1 LSTLNGKGKKN
12 DCITVYFVRFTLNPF
27 FYSFRKIS
35 NGQQTECEKEKKIKV
50 ARLMAERCASNEIQ
64 TAYAAAKYPECIELS
79 VTERQIQYYLD
90 KINPTNTAALAAE
103 RAHTL
108 RKDAQKMNAK
118 ASSVEFVF
126 VERGGAAAAE
136 EAASKAIKK
145 LAREESKKLKNVID
159 LAEDEAKIAY
169 QAGLEAGAEEER
181 MQLMEELQIK
191 ASKLAALNSES
202 KERESA
208 FRRMERELLCE
219 RAKKRE
225 AEAEAD
231 AANARALA
239 ERSRHEEARK
249 KVGALKH
256 KLAYLLRSSEEQ
268 AATSPSDE
276 VTWCTVE
283 VEEFERQI
291 GELTAQV
298 REFKKMERE
307 YQRNKSA
314 VDNFKD
320 KYAEISSLRSE
331 NRAYQ
336 QELARI
342 EAERGRV
349 EEEVKAH
356 MSTFLPGSTRAV
368 PLYSIRKANPGA
380 RTSQYFEYFAGVI
393 RPAMLDTGASPD
405 QINRIL
411 RKQKTFYSPPAP
423 FVCATIRQLFHLI
436 PCFTT
441 AFHLLF
447 SGLNELQYYEP
458 FQSPSELP
466 SADWWL
472 TGIELGAVYAKCYG
486 WTLIAKACR
495 LVQAGF
501 DETKIA
507 GNAAS
512 VS

>member
-1 LSTLNGKGKKN
+1 
-12 DCITVYFVRFTLNPF
+12 
-27 FYSFRKIS
+27 
-35 NGQQTECEKEKKIKV
+35 
-50 ARLMAERCASNEIQ
+50 
-64 TAYAAAKYPECIELS
+64 
-79 VTERQIQYYLD
+79 
-90 KINPTNTAALAAE
+90 
-103 RAHTL
+103 
-108 RKDAQKMNAK
+108 MNAK

-159 LAEDEAKIAY
+159 LAEDEAQIAY
-169 QAGLEAGAEEER
+169 QAGLEAGAEEAR
-181 MQLMEELQIK
+181 MQLMEELQSK

-256 KLAYLLRSSEEQ
+256 KLAYLQRSSEEQ

-307 YQRNKSA
+307 YHSETSPPWTTSKISTPKSA
-314 VDNFKD
+314 
-320 KYAEISSLRSE
+320 R
-331 NRAYQ
+331 
-336 QELARI
+336 
-342 EAERGRV
+342 
-349 EEEVKAH
+349 
-356 MSTFLPGSTRAV
+356 
-368 PLYSIRKANPGA
+368 
-380 RTSQYFEYFAGVI
+380 
-393 RPAMLDTGASPD
+393 
-405 QINRIL
+405 
-411 RKQKTFYSPPAP
+411 
-423 FVCATIRQLFHLI
+423 
-436 PCFTT
+436 
-441 AFHLLF
+441 
-447 SGLNELQYYEP
+447 
-458 FQSPSELP
+458 
-466 SADWWL
+466 
-472 TGIELGAVYAKCYG
+472 
-486 WTLIAKACR
+486 
-495 LVQAGF
+495 
-501 DETKIA
+501 
-507 GNAAS
+507 
-512 VS
+512 